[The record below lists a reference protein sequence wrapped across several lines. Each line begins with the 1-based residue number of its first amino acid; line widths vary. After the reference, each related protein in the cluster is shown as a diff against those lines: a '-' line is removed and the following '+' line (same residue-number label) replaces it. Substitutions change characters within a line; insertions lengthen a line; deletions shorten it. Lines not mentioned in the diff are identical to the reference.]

1 MMVVRLARLLMDR
14 RFRLATAESCTGG
27 MIVARLTDRPGSSAW
42 FDRAYITYS
51 NQAKH
56 EMLGVPLALFEQH
69 GAVSEPVARAM
80 VAGVFQ
86 RSPVD
91 AALSVSG
98 IAGPGGGSEDKPV
111 GTVWFAWG
119 LRAGVDGRAAV
130 DAACRRFYGNRGMVR
145 EQALGFA
152 LAGMIRL
159 LEADG

>member
-1 MMVVRLARLLMDR
+1 MLARLSRLLMER

-27 MIVARLTDRPGSSAW
+27 MIAARLTDRPGSSDW

-51 NQAKH
+51 NQAKQA
-56 EMLGVPLALFEQH
+56 MLGVPVELFEQH
-69 GAVSEPVARAM
+69 GAVSEPVVRAM
-80 VAGVFQ
+80 IGGVFLH
-86 RSPVD
+86 SPLD
-91 AALSVSG
+91 AALAVSG

-119 LRAGVDGRAAV
+119 LRVGADGRELV
-130 DAACRRFYGNRGMVR
+130 DTACRRFYGNRDMVR
-145 EQALGFA
+145 EQALAFA